1 MFVRF
6 LRLRSFRN
14 YAEQE
19 VRFEPGLAAFTGDNG
34 QGKTNLLEAM
44 CVLATTKSPLVERE
58 RELMRWDSTSTRLEA
73 EVVLST
79 PREHSRRLLFEWT
92 LQNNSLSR
100 QLQVGGVPQSAL
112 SQWLGLL
119 QVVAF
124 FPHDLTVV
132 AGEPGE
138 RRRFLNLELGK
149 ARPSHFADASRYK
162 RALAQRNAL
171 LKYFLEH
178 PRARRAA
185 RAARQASTSTNEDG
199 EEITLPNAGL
209 GTLGE
214 WNRAVVGHGARVW
227 EQRAAFA
234 RELGPLLREVHR
246 ELSGLD
252 APLSVEFVPG
262 LPPALRPDAE
272 DEGADWERLF
282 SLALEDEHEIDAR
295 RGTTGNGPQRDDL
308 IFRLGDMDLRRFGSQ
323 GQQRLAVLALKI
335 ALAQWVREATG
346 ESPIL
351 LLDDALSELDATRRE
366 RVLRLAAGFEQAII
380 TATDDTF
387 LGRVPARILAIQAG
401 RIANPEEAAAA
412 PGTSA

>member
-1 MFVRF
+1 MFVRS

-19 VRFEPGLAAFTGDNG
+19 VHFEPGLAAFTGDNG

-44 CVLATTKSPLVERE
+44 CVLATTKSPLVDRE
-58 RELMRWDSTSTRLEA
+58 RELMRWDDSRTRLEA
-73 EVVLST
+73 EIVLSH

-92 LQNNSLSR
+92 LHNNALSR
-100 QLQVGGVPQSAL
+100 ELKVGGVPQSAL
-112 SQWLGLL
+112 AQWLGLM

-124 FPHDLTVV
+124 FPHDLVV
-132 AGEPGE
+132 IAGEPGE

-149 ARPSHFADASRYK
+149 AKPSHFEDSGRYR

-178 PRARRAA
+178 PRARRKAS
-185 RAARQASTSTNEDG
+185 RQAEP
-199 EEITLPNAGL
+199 EEGAAVLPNAGL

-214 WNRAVVGHGARVW
+214 WNRALIGHGARVW
-227 EQRAAFA
+227 EQRWAFA
-234 RELGPLLREVHR
+234 RQLQPLLAEVHR
-246 ELSGLD
+246 DLSGLE
-252 APLSVEFVPG
+252 ATLSLEFISG
-262 LPPALRPDAE
+262 LPPSLRPSV
-272 DEGADWERLF
+272 DEEEPNWERLF
-282 SLALEDEHEIDAR
+282 ALALEDEHDIDTR
-295 RGTTGNGPQRDDL
+295 RGTTGNGPHRDNL
-308 IFRLGDMDLRRFGSQ
+308 VFRLGDMDLRRFGSQ

-366 RVLRLAAGFEQAII
+366 RVLRLAGSFEQAII

-387 LGRVPARILAIQAG
+387 LGSVPAQILPIHSGRILEAQVRQA
-401 RIANPEEAAAA
+401 
-412 PGTSA
+412 

>member
-1 MFVRF
+1 LVRRLKEKKMFVRS

-14 YAEQE
+14 YAEQD
-19 VRFEPGLAAFTGDNG
+19 VHFEPGLVAFTGDNG

-44 CVLATTKSPLVERE
+44 CVLATTKSPLIDRE
-58 RELMRWDSTSTRLEA
+58 RELMRWDDSRTRLEA
-73 EVVLST
+73 EIVLSH

-92 LQNNSLSR
+92 LANNSLSR
-100 QLQVGGVPQSAL
+100 ELKVGGVPQSAL
-112 SQWLGLL
+112 AQWLGLM

-124 FPHDLTVV
+124 FPHDLVV
-132 AGEPGE
+132 IAGEPGE

-149 ARPSHFADASRYK
+149 AKPSHFEDARRYR

-171 LKYFLEH
+171 LKYFLDN

-185 RAARQASTSTNEDG
+185 KASPTDENGVAA
-199 EEITLPNAGL
+199 PNSGL

-214 WNRAVVGHGARVW
+214 WNRALIGHGARVW
-227 EQRAAFA
+227 EQRWNFS
-234 RELGPLLREVHR
+234 RQLQPLLAQVHR

-252 APLSVEFVPG
+252 APLSLEHLPG
-262 LPPALRPDAE
+262 LPPSLRPSTEAE
-272 DEGADWERLF
+272 TPDWERLL
-282 SLALEDEHEIDAR
+282 SLALEDDVEIDTR
-295 RGTTGNGPQRDDL
+295 RGTTGNGPHRDDM

-366 RVLRLAAGFEQAII
+366 RVLRLAGSFEQAII

-387 LGRVPARILAIQAG
+387 LGQVPAQVLAIQSG
-401 RIANPEEAAAA
+401 SIAEAKLAA
-412 PGTSA
+412 PST

>member
-1 MFVRF
+1 MFVRS

-19 VRFEPGLAAFTGDNG
+19 VHFAPGLAAFTGDNG

-44 CVLATTKSPLVERE
+44 CVLATTKSPLVDRE
-58 RELMRWDSTSTRLEA
+58 RELMRWDQVKTRLEA
-73 EVVLST
+73 EIVLSH

-92 LQNNSLSR
+92 LHNNALTR
-100 QLQVGGVPQSAL
+100 ELKVGGVPQSAL
-112 SQWLGLL
+112 AQWLGLM

-124 FPHDLTVV
+124 FPHDLVV
-132 AGEPGE
+132 IAGEPGE

-149 ARPSHFADASRYK
+149 AKPSHFEDSGRYR

-178 PRARRAA
+178 PRTRRKAKPQPVEA
-185 RAARQASTSTNEDG
+185 
-199 EEITLPNAGL
+199 EEGAEPAPVLPNAGL

-214 WNRAVVGHGARVW
+214 WNRALVGHGARVW
-227 EQRAAFA
+227 AQRWEFA
-234 RELGPLLREVHR
+234 VQLQPLLTQVHR
-246 ELSGLD
+246 ELSGLEE
-252 APLSVEFVPG
+252 PLSLEFVPG
-262 LPPALRPDAE
+262 LPPSMRPARD
-272 DEGADWERLF
+272 DEAPNWESLLA
-282 SLALEDEHEIDAR
+282 LALEDEHDIDTR
-295 RGTTGNGPQRDDL
+295 RGTTGNGPHRDDL
-308 IFRLGDMDLRRFGSQ
+308 VFRLGEMDLRRFGSQ

-366 RVLRLAAGFEQAII
+366 RVLRLATSFEQAII

-387 LGRVPARILAIQAG
+387 LGNVPAQILPIHNGRIL
-401 RIANPEEAAAA
+401 EARAAS
-412 PGTSA
+412 T